1 MDFKI
6 INSLLKQG
14 NWDPEDEVIN
24 SKSLSK
30 LPRDPVVLI
39 EFKIISTFVL
49 FLKYLYETIKKFVTG
64 IVFKIHS
71 I

>member
-1 MDFKI
+1 MDFQI

-14 NWDPEDEVIN
+14 NWDPEDEVVN

-39 EFKIISTFVL
+39 EFKIMFC
-49 FLKYLYETIKKFVTG
+49 FLSIFMKQ
-64 IVFKIHS
+64 KICNWNCFQNPFHLLES
-71 I
+71 D